1 MNNDQNIKALITAI
15 NSIDDPKRLQIITC
29 GNACS
34 ISLKPDYHL
43 YDDELADYN
52 AMLASKH
59 GDFSSINIE
68 DQ

>member
-1 MNNDQNIKALITAI
+1 MSNIKKLAKAL
-15 NSIDDPKRLQIITC
+15 NSIDEIQRFKIITITDQ
-29 GNACS
+29 S
-34 ISLKPDYHL
+34 INDQAL

-52 AMLASKH
+52 SMLASKH

>member
-1 MNNDQNIKALITAI
+1 MQNIKKLAKAL
-15 NSIDDPKRLQIITC
+15 NSIDDTKRFQIITVTDTSD
-29 GNACS
+29 N
-34 ISLKPDYHL
+34 HL

-52 AMLASKH
+52 SMLANKH

>member
-1 MNNDQNIKALITAI
+1 MNNKTLIKAI
-15 NSIDDPKRLQIITC
+15 NSIDDPKRLQIITVTDTSD
-29 GNACS
+29 N
-34 ISLKPDYHL
+34 HL

-52 AMLASKH
+52 SMLASKH

>member
-1 MNNDQNIKALITAI
+1 MQNIKKLAKAL
-15 NSIDDPKRLQIITC
+15 NSIDEIQRFKIITITDQ
-29 GNACS
+29 S
-34 ISLKPDYHL
+34 INDQAL

-52 AMLASKH
+52 SMLASKH

>member
-1 MNNDQNIKALITAI
+1 MNNKILIQAI
-15 NSIDDPKRLQIITC
+15 NSIDDPKRLQIITITDK
-29 GNACS
+29 S
-34 ISLKPDYHL
+34 IDDNHL

-52 AMLASKH
+52 SMLASKH